1 LYSKSGTIPTAEQAE
16 GHKELL
22 NDAIAVQAMAYAAEE
37 GRVKSTE
44 EEEREETEQY
54 LEALEEEEE
63 RFWDGEAD
71 VVDDGEDDDD
81 DDDEEE
87 MLGVAEEEEEE
98 EVEAVTAEDKEA
110 KAVVAEDEEEWVYGP
125 AWDPVEKNMMRPTRE
140 ESPVVPE
147 VRP

>member
-1 LYSKSGTIPTAEQAE
+1 LYSENGTIPTAEQAE
-16 GHKELL
+16 GHEELL
-22 NDAIAVQAMAYAAEE
+22 KDAKAVQAMAHAAEE

-71 VVDDGEDDDD
+71 VV

>member
-71 VVDDGEDDDD
+71 VVDD
-81 DDDEEE
+81 DEEE

>member
-1 LYSKSGTIPTAEQAE
+1 LYSANGTIPTAEQAE
-16 GHKELL
+16 GHEELL
-22 NDAIAVQAMAYAAEE
+22 KDAKAVQAMARAAEE

>member
-71 VVDDGEDDDD
+71 VVDD
-81 DDDEEE
+81 DEEE

-125 AWDPVEKNMMRPTRE
+125 AWDPVEKNRMRPTRE

>member
-1 LYSKSGTIPTAEQAE
+1 LYSANGTIPTAEQAE
-16 GHKELL
+16 GHEELL
-22 NDAIAVQAMAYAAEE
+22 KDAKAVQAMARAAEE

-71 VVDDGEDDDD
+71 VV

-125 AWDPVEKNMMRPTRE
+125 AWDPMEKNMMRPTRE